1 LLFYNQVVLKTI
13 YSTCMFL
20 PKGTIEGAFRERIDG
35 MINLHDI
42 KQVATKLG
50 VAANADR
57 VILFGSYARGDA
69 REHSDV
75 DYMVVAKST
84 LPRFKRSRELYKLLR
99 PHPFGMDIVVYTP
112 DEIERGKLTP
122 VSFVS
127 AVLREGKILYDRRA

>member
-1 LLFYNQVVLKTI
+1 
-13 YSTCMFL
+13 
-20 PKGTIEGAFRERIDG
+20 

-50 VAANADR
+50 VAANAER